1 MDRITRKAE
10 VRSELFVAMEMEME
24 TGIVDHAFFSLYTL
38 FLCVSGTWVV
48 DRWRLGDFFYYF
60 TVGGAYVWRYVCFIL
75 LRFEVFIIVL

>member
-48 DRWRLGDFFYYF
+48 DRWRLGDFFLIFIYGWGCICMEVCMF
-60 TVGGAYVWRYVCFIL
+60 HTV
-75 LRFEVFIIVL
+75 EV

>member
-48 DRWRLGDFFYYF
+48 DRWRLGDFFFFFYGWGCICMEVCMF
-60 TVGGAYVWRYVCFIL
+60 HTV
-75 LRFEVFIIVL
+75 EV